1 MTNVECFKMIAFKK
15 LRKNILTFPVL
26 ILSGFLS
33 LPMPGA
39 DIVLPVDKKA
49 SLCEWQLIPYETVD
63 GMKGRFAHIVS
74 TAKDIKQVEI
84 PLGVE
89 GRYRI
94 WIGAV
99 SHRYGNYVIYPK
111 LGRHKYPVR
120 MSVDFNISDIPAE
133 NPMIGE
139 LEFTVADIE
148 KGDSLIVRNNP
159 GSPGGVAYVR
169 LEKADGEKLF
179 SRPKGQVMIATND
192 SYSQYSDRDEYFALF
207 NQFADSPIGKIF
219 FCVATG
225 ENSFP
230 VKTAT
235 GTNVKFDASDIYKN
249 ETVVKIVKS
258 CERLADDNPNLL
270 QETVDYVHSL
280 GLEIHA
286 YFRPGA
292 AVDFRKFYSEGE
304 DAEKSSGKCLY
315 KKENRCR
322 LWDGTIVG
330 RPSYAREEVRRYV
343 ASFCSEMMEKGFDGV
358 NFAFTRA
365 LPTMLFED
373 AFKERFRTRYNEEL
387 KSPDDPRVVD
397 LRCEITSEFL
407 GEIKKILG
415 EKTLSLTVLASVD
428 VNRRY
433 GIDVAG
439 LAKAGIVDEF
449 IVDGEDFTMPRK
461 ISVSKIDFESFRRA
475 TDGTK
480 AVVRPQFTRWWNG
493 LSMKNFRKAAEH
505 GFSPACL
512 WDAAHM
518 SWQDWERI
526 RRIDGSD
533 FSEAERWAQ
542 AHPDSSRVKRLK
554 TVNNYDILEYPWWL
568 AF

>member
-1 MTNVECFKMIAFKK
+1 MIGFKK
-15 LRKNILTFPVL
+15 FHKSIFSISAFL
-26 ILSGFLS
+26 ISSLLFLP
-33 LPMPGA
+33 LLGA
-39 DIVLPVDKKA
+39 DVVLPVDKKA

-63 GMKGRFAHIVS
+63 GMKGRFAHVVS
-74 TAKDIKQVEI
+74 AAKDVKRVEI

-99 SHRYGNYVIYPK
+99 SHRYGKYVIYPK

-120 MSVDFNISDIPAE
+120 MSVDFNISDVPAE

-139 LEFTVADIE
+139 LEFTVADLE

-179 SRPKGQVMIATND
+179 SRANGQVMIATND

-207 NQFADSPIGKIF
+207 NHFADSPVGKIF

-230 VKTAT
+230 VKTQT
-235 GTNVKFDASDIYKN
+235 GTNVKFDPCDLYKSEN
-249 ETVVKIVKS
+249 VVKIVKS
-258 CERLADDNPNLL
+258 CERLADANPDLL
-270 QETVDYVHSL
+270 KETVDYVHSL
-280 GLEIHA
+280 GMEIYA

-292 AVDFRKFYSEGE
+292 AVDFRKFYSEGA
-304 DAEKSSGKCLY
+304 DAEKASGKCLY
-315 KKENRCR
+315 RPENRCR

-330 RPSYAREEVRRYV
+330 RPSYARKEVRSFV
-343 ASFCSEMMEKGFDGV
+343 AAFCSEMMEKGFDGV

-373 AFKERFRTRYNEEL
+373 AFKERFRARYNEEL
-387 KSPDDPRVVD
+387 KSPDDPRVIG
-397 LRCEITSEFL
+397 LRCEITTEFL

-449 IVDGEDFTMPRK
+449 IVDGDDFTMPRK

-475 TDGTK
+475 TAGTK

-493 LSMKNFRKAAEH
+493 LSMKNFHKAAEY

-518 SWQDWERI
+518 PWQDWERI
-526 RRIDGSD
+526 RRINGGD
-533 FSEAERWAQ
+533 FSQAERWAKE
-542 AHPDSSRVKRLK
+542 HPDSSRVKRFK
-554 TVNNYDILEYPWWL
+554 TVNNYDVLEYPWWL